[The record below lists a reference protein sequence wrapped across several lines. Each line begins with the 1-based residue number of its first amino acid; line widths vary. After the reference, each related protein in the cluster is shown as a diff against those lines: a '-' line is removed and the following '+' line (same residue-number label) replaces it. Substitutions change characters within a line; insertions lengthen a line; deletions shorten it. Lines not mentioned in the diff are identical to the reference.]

1 MMKST
6 FVASRERRSAPRH
19 VTGFEI
25 TLRWHTKAGEQI
37 ASHGATEN
45 IGRDGLLVHLPQDLP
60 PVGAVVTLSIV
71 PEPFAPVSAVAEV
84 IRLVRN
90 VGRPQAALQ
99 LRNNFEQWEVEVYEY
114 AAEYAQRLAD
124 RENEVWR

>member
-1 MMKST
+1 MNQT

-19 VTGFEI
+19 VADFEI
-25 TLRWHTKAGEQI
+25 TLRWQTDAGEQI

-45 IGRDGLLVHLPQDLP
+45 IGRDGLLVHLPRQLP
-60 PVGAVVTLSIV
+60 PVGSVVTLSIV
-71 PEPFAPVSAVAEV
+71 PEPFAPVSAAAEV

-90 VGRPQAALQ
+90 AGRPQAALQ

-114 AAEYAQRLAD
+114 AAEHAQRLAD